1 MSIFNQSSSPLSS
14 LMPQSS
20 PYQMPDYANAFRMN
34 MQPQMNN
41 LKFKIGLAT
50 SNSSD
55 PLTALNGKNMMNDA
69 MNPDSQDN
77 QLLQRNNS
85 GGVSFDWDQGFN
97 TLSQIGNS
105 IGGQAGNV
113 LNGAGK
119 IGSSIKMINQANK
132 GIKAGLGGAKSAKM
146 GGIGATIG
154 AASDLVG
161 SFMPQKTEYAGPK
174 GDITQ
179 TMDSIYDGISDAAM
193 AFGPIGCVCAGSR
206 VINNEGKFLNIE
218 DLVQEEGI
226 IGWGNRKANRENIFA
241 LKTPDYKEC
250 LRIELESGTILE
262 CSIDHPIL
270 YSPKGR
276 AERVTINGE
285 RKRVKQWKFK
295 SAETLQ
301 VGDNVGII
309 NEIPIWGE
317 EEMWNPYLVGM
328 LIGDGTYGEDHGVR
342 LYSGDPDTWSY
353 IEKYQLGGKINF
365 DDSQYTSE
373 FRGYRIFNGAKQL
386 RILGI
391 YEQTKCN
398 KRLPI
403 NIHKYTKESI
413 CKLIAGLI
421 DTDGC
426 VQSNPARKEFK
437 VIFYQKNE
445 TLIKQLREQLLKL
458 GIHSSIQS
466 IKERKSTIMG
476 RKVNSSNG
484 YKLVIK
490 DKLSLVNFYNNISLN
505 IQYKQKA
512 LEEIYSYCQIGS
524 TKDNRLL
531 SGAKADKV
539 VSITPIGSRLVY
551 NLQADDDHTYIA
563 NGIITHNTLVG
574 GIMKGGALLGKG
586 VNALGGGTDGMCVC
600 AGTKIFKASG
610 EIINIEDLKKE
621 DGIIGWDK
629 NSKQIVPQLIHDFI
643 EPRQKECL
651 EIVLKNGY
659 SIKCSIDHPILSDN
673 SPKARNKVINGK
685 RIAIRPWEF
694 RRADELK
701 VGDFVGLAN
710 NIDYWGDTNVPNAY
724 IVGLLIGDGSYGK
737 GASCRLISAD
747 PDTWRFLENNN
758 LGVLN
763 HCDDSRPEKYNKEI
777 RTYRIIGGMEL
788 LHQLGIAYQTGKNK
802 TLPKNIGKFDKV
814 SVCNLLAG
822 LFDTDGS
829 ISVNEEK
836 QSYSITLY
844 QSNINLL
851 EEVRIQLHKL
861 GIFSTIGTR
870 KAAKYKFGGKI
881 INSNESYRLEIHDIS
896 SVIKF
901 YNLIPLNISYKKENL
916 QRIYNMLKDKKVQE
930 HNDISGAKQCKIVS
944 ITPIGIQTVY
954 NLQADYNHT
963 YLANCI
969 ITHNTTTDAILGSS
983 FLNLTPIG
991 LVNGFGGKKT
1001 DTITKDN
1008 EVFAQVGSS
1017 YTGSESTVN
1026 NALQKSGKK
1035 YGLLSSRARKRA
1047 NEEIA
1052 EAKRQQNII
1061 SDIAEE
1067 STDRFNIRNSMAA
1080 INGNRRGFN
1089 MYGGYNQSAIRVGRH
1104 GMSIELLE
1112 KARTIIKAQQ
1122 GTKTLD
1128 PFQVYLQSLPDNQR
1142 DSTNYRVKDYWI
1154 FNGRP
1159 SNFEEAKRKGMF
1171 VEQEDFDDTGK
1182 SLGKSW
1188 HSFTVA
1194 ENPNTGE
1201 LEFMKS
1207 SSHPTIQKE
1216 LDWYNSDDGK
1226 YFRSQYELVKTEPY
1240 YKYVKRKIPIK
1251 QETPQHKN
1259 GGSIIEL
1266 ISETTIS
1273 LVDPLN
1279 VPEFQNGGS
1288 INVIPDGALH
1298 ARKHNMNLD
1307 GITEK
1312 GIPVVSEKDD
1322 GKIEQQAE
1330 IEKEEVI
1337 FRLEV
1342 TQKLEELEKKYYSEE
1357 ASQKEKDEYALEAGK
1372 LITEELLHNTK
1383 DNAGLL

>member
-34 MQPQMNN
+34 IQPQMNN

-69 MNPDSQDN
+69 MNPDSQDS

-113 LNGAGK
+113 LNGTGK
-119 IGSSIKMINQANK
+119 IGSGIKMINQANK
-132 GIKAGLGGAKSAKM
+132 GIKAGLEGAKSAKM

-161 SFMPQKTEYAGPK
+161 SFMPQKTEYAGAK

-179 TMDSIYDGISDAAM
+179 TMDSIYDGISTAAM
-193 AFGPIGCVCAGSR
+193 SFGPIG
-206 VINNEGKFLNIE
+206 
-218 DLVQEEGI
+218 
-226 IGWGNRKANRENIFA
+226 
-241 LKTPDYKEC
+241 
-250 LRIELESGTILE
+250 
-262 CSIDHPIL
+262 
-270 YSPKGR
+270 
-276 AERVTINGE
+276 
-285 RKRVKQWKFK
+285 
-295 SAETLQ
+295 
-301 VGDNVGII
+301 
-309 NEIPIWGE
+309 
-317 EEMWNPYLVGM
+317 M
-328 LIGDGTYGEDHGVR
+328 
-342 LYSGDPDTWSY
+342 
-353 IEKYQLGGKINF
+353 
-365 DDSQYTSE
+365 
-373 FRGYRIFNGAKQL
+373 
-386 RILGI
+386 
-391 YEQTKCN
+391 
-398 KRLPI
+398 
-403 NIHKYTKESI
+403 
-413 CKLIAGLI
+413 
-421 DTDGC
+421 
-426 VQSNPARKEFK
+426 
-437 VIFYQKNE
+437 
-445 TLIKQLREQLLKL
+445 
-458 GIHSSIQS
+458 
-466 IKERKSTIMG
+466 
-476 RKVNSSNG
+476 
-484 YKLVIK
+484 
-490 DKLSLVNFYNNISLN
+490 
-505 IQYKQKA
+505 
-512 LEEIYSYCQIGS
+512 
-524 TKDNRLL
+524 
-531 SGAKADKV
+531 
-539 VSITPIGSRLVY
+539 
-551 NLQADDDHTYIA
+551 
-563 NGIITHNTLVG
+563 LVG

-586 VNALGGGTDGMCVC
+586 VNALGGGTDGM
-600 AGTKIFKASG
+600 
-610 EIINIEDLKKE
+610 
-621 DGIIGWDK
+621 
-629 NSKQIVPQLIHDFI
+629 
-643 EPRQKECL
+643 
-651 EIVLKNGY
+651 
-659 SIKCSIDHPILSDN
+659 
-673 SPKARNKVINGK
+673 
-685 RIAIRPWEF
+685 
-694 RRADELK
+694 
-701 VGDFVGLAN
+701 
-710 NIDYWGDTNVPNAY
+710 TN
-724 IVGLLIGDGSYGK
+724 
-737 GASCRLISAD
+737 
-747 PDTWRFLENNN
+747 
-758 LGVLN
+758 
-763 HCDDSRPEKYNKEI
+763 
-777 RTYRIIGGMEL
+777 
-788 LHQLGIAYQTGKNK
+788 
-802 TLPKNIGKFDKV
+802 
-814 SVCNLLAG
+814 
-822 LFDTDGS
+822 
-829 ISVNEEK
+829 
-836 QSYSITLY
+836 
-844 QSNINLL
+844 
-851 EEVRIQLHKL
+851 
-861 GIFSTIGTR
+861 
-870 KAAKYKFGGKI
+870 
-881 INSNESYRLEIHDIS
+881 
-896 SVIKF
+896 
-901 YNLIPLNISYKKENL
+901 
-916 QRIYNMLKDKKVQE
+916 
-930 HNDISGAKQCKIVS
+930 
-944 ITPIGIQTVY
+944 
-954 NLQADYNHT
+954 
-963 YLANCI
+963 
-969 ITHNTTTDAILGSS
+969 TDAILGSS
-983 FLNLTPIG
+983 FLNLTPLG

-1026 NALQKSGKK
+1026 DALQKSGKK
-1035 YGLLSSRARKRA
+1035 YGLLSSRARRRA

-1122 GTKTLD
+1122 GTKILD
-1128 PFQVYLQSLPDNQR
+1128 PFQVYLQSLPENQR

-1159 SNFEEAKRKGMF
+1159 SDFEEAKRKGMF

-1216 LDWYNSDDGK
+1216 LDWYNSDDGAD
-1226 YFRSQYELVKTEPY
+1226 FRSQYELVKTEPY

-1279 VPEFQNGGS
+1279 IPEFQNGGS

-1357 ASQKEKDEYALEAGK
+1357 ASQREKDEYALEAGK

>member
-20 PYQMPDYANAFRMN
+20 PYQIPDYANAFRMN

-69 MNPDSQDN
+69 MNPDSQDS

-113 LNGAGK
+113 LNGTGK
-119 IGSSIKMINQANK
+119 IGSGIKMINQANK
-132 GIKAGLGGAKSAKM
+132 GIKAGLEGAKSAKM

-161 SFMPQKTEYAGPK
+161 SFMPQKTEYAGAK

-179 TMDSIYDGISDAAM
+179 TMDAVYDGISTAAM

-328 LIGDGTYGEDHGVR
+328 LIGDGTYGKDHGVR

-586 VNALGGGTDGMCVC
+586 VNALGGGTDGM
-600 AGTKIFKASG
+600 
-610 EIINIEDLKKE
+610 
-621 DGIIGWDK
+621 
-629 NSKQIVPQLIHDFI
+629 
-643 EPRQKECL
+643 
-651 EIVLKNGY
+651 
-659 SIKCSIDHPILSDN
+659 
-673 SPKARNKVINGK
+673 
-685 RIAIRPWEF
+685 
-694 RRADELK
+694 
-701 VGDFVGLAN
+701 
-710 NIDYWGDTNVPNAY
+710 
-724 IVGLLIGDGSYGK
+724 
-737 GASCRLISAD
+737 
-747 PDTWRFLENNN
+747 
-758 LGVLN
+758 
-763 HCDDSRPEKYNKEI
+763 
-777 RTYRIIGGMEL
+777 
-788 LHQLGIAYQTGKNK
+788 
-802 TLPKNIGKFDKV
+802 
-814 SVCNLLAG
+814 
-822 LFDTDGS
+822 
-829 ISVNEEK
+829 
-836 QSYSITLY
+836 
-844 QSNINLL
+844 
-851 EEVRIQLHKL
+851 
-861 GIFSTIGTR
+861 
-870 KAAKYKFGGKI
+870 
-881 INSNESYRLEIHDIS
+881 
-896 SVIKF
+896 
-901 YNLIPLNISYKKENL
+901 
-916 QRIYNMLKDKKVQE
+916 
-930 HNDISGAKQCKIVS
+930 
-944 ITPIGIQTVY
+944 
-954 NLQADYNHT
+954 
-963 YLANCI
+963 
-969 ITHNTTTDAILGSS
+969 TTTDAILGSS

-1008 EVFAQVGSS
+1008 EVFSQVGSS

-1026 NALQKSGKK
+1026 DALQKSGKK

-1128 PFQVYLQSLPDNQR
+1128 PFQVYLQSLPENQR

-1279 VPEFQNGGS
+1279 IPEFQNGGS

-1372 LITEELLHNTK
+1372 LITEELLYNTK

>member
-41 LKFKIGLAT
+41 LKFRVGLAT

-69 MNPDSQDN
+69 MNPDSQDS

-113 LNGAGK
+113 LNGTGK
-119 IGSSIKMINQANK
+119 IGSGIKMINQANK
-132 GIKAGLGGAKSAKM
+132 GIKAGLEGAKSAKM

-154 AASDLVG
+154 AASDLIG
-161 SFMPQKTEYAGPK
+161 SFMPQKTEYAGAK

-179 TMDSIYDGISDAAM
+179 TMDSVYDGISDAAM
-193 AFGPIGCVCAGSR
+193 AFGP
-206 VINNEGKFLNIE
+206 
-218 DLVQEEGI
+218 
-226 IGWGNRKANRENIFA
+226 
-241 LKTPDYKEC
+241 
-250 LRIELESGTILE
+250 
-262 CSIDHPIL
+262 
-270 YSPKGR
+270 
-276 AERVTINGE
+276 
-285 RKRVKQWKFK
+285 
-295 SAETLQ
+295 
-301 VGDNVGII
+301 
-309 NEIPIWGE
+309 
-317 EEMWNPYLVGM
+317 VGM
-328 LIGDGTYGEDHGVR
+328 
-342 LYSGDPDTWSY
+342 
-353 IEKYQLGGKINF
+353 
-365 DDSQYTSE
+365 
-373 FRGYRIFNGAKQL
+373 
-386 RILGI
+386 
-391 YEQTKCN
+391 
-398 KRLPI
+398 
-403 NIHKYTKESI
+403 
-413 CKLIAGLI
+413 
-421 DTDGC
+421 
-426 VQSNPARKEFK
+426 
-437 VIFYQKNE
+437 
-445 TLIKQLREQLLKL
+445 
-458 GIHSSIQS
+458 
-466 IKERKSTIMG
+466 
-476 RKVNSSNG
+476 
-484 YKLVIK
+484 
-490 DKLSLVNFYNNISLN
+490 
-505 IQYKQKA
+505 
-512 LEEIYSYCQIGS
+512 
-524 TKDNRLL
+524 
-531 SGAKADKV
+531 
-539 VSITPIGSRLVY
+539 
-551 NLQADDDHTYIA
+551 
-563 NGIITHNTLVG
+563 LVG

-586 VNALGGGTDGMCVC
+586 VNALGGGTDGM
-600 AGTKIFKASG
+600 
-610 EIINIEDLKKE
+610 
-621 DGIIGWDK
+621 
-629 NSKQIVPQLIHDFI
+629 
-643 EPRQKECL
+643 
-651 EIVLKNGY
+651 
-659 SIKCSIDHPILSDN
+659 
-673 SPKARNKVINGK
+673 
-685 RIAIRPWEF
+685 
-694 RRADELK
+694 
-701 VGDFVGLAN
+701 
-710 NIDYWGDTNVPNAY
+710 
-724 IVGLLIGDGSYGK
+724 
-737 GASCRLISAD
+737 
-747 PDTWRFLENNN
+747 
-758 LGVLN
+758 
-763 HCDDSRPEKYNKEI
+763 
-777 RTYRIIGGMEL
+777 
-788 LHQLGIAYQTGKNK
+788 
-802 TLPKNIGKFDKV
+802 
-814 SVCNLLAG
+814 
-822 LFDTDGS
+822 
-829 ISVNEEK
+829 
-836 QSYSITLY
+836 
-844 QSNINLL
+844 
-851 EEVRIQLHKL
+851 
-861 GIFSTIGTR
+861 
-870 KAAKYKFGGKI
+870 
-881 INSNESYRLEIHDIS
+881 
-896 SVIKF
+896 
-901 YNLIPLNISYKKENL
+901 
-916 QRIYNMLKDKKVQE
+916 
-930 HNDISGAKQCKIVS
+930 
-944 ITPIGIQTVY
+944 
-954 NLQADYNHT
+954 
-963 YLANCI
+963 
-969 ITHNTTTDAILGSS
+969 TTTDAILGSS

-1026 NALQKSGKK
+1026 DALQKSGKK
-1035 YGLLSSRARKRA
+1035 YGLLSSRARRKA

-1128 PFQVYLQSLPDNQR
+1128 PFQVYLQSLPENQR

-1159 SNFEEAKRKGMF
+1159 SDFEEAKRKGMF

-1279 VPEFQNGGS
+1279 IPEFQNGGS

-1357 ASQKEKDEYALEAGK
+1357 TSQKEKDEYALEAGK